1 LSFLRIAARIIVGV
15 YLNVPYAMLRSVRL
29 GAPGTI
35 QPFHAR
41 ELYH

>member
-15 YLNVPYAMLRSVRL
+15 YFDVSYATPGSVGF
-29 GAPGTI
+29 GAPGII